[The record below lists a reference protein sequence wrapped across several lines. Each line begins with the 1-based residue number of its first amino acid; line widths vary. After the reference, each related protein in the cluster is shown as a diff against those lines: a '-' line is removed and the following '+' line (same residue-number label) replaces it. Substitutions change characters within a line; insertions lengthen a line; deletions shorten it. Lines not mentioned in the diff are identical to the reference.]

1 MGAVSLIQSD
11 CIMYMF
17 EIIKEEISL
26 TKYFYEWCLM
36 DTKVN
41 MDNILIIF
49 IITVTK

>member
-1 MGAVSLIQSD
+1 MWAVSLFQSD

-17 EIIKEEISL
+17 EIIKEDISL

-41 MDNILIIF
+41 MDNILNILV
-49 IITVTK
+49 ITVTK